1 MLFQV
6 WQRIPDKLMHERV
19 QNNYDRTIER
29 LVDIEDGKANT
40 TLPVKEVEGEPISKF
55 RWGGNARRSH

>member
-1 MLFQV
+1 
-6 WQRIPDKLMHERV
+6 MHERV